1 MKEGGIGLQQRK
13 SLDEYRMEE
22 RTRQI
27 IDDGRVSR
35 ADGYVNLL
43 SRYGSQQDTS
53 VHTHFEPEQL
63 PSDTQLA
70 IHYEYNGLFARIIDA
85 PAEEAV
91 KKGFDLGLDGTAD
104 QLVRDTLDF
113 LDWEELAS
121 TAIKW
126 ARLFGGCIVVMLID
140 DGRGLD
146 EPVDWENVQS
156 IEELIPFDRSVV
168 TPEYLD
174 DGGYFFTDRTQR
186 HGECEYYTVASEKG
200 CFRVHESRCLVFKN
214 GCLPERT
221 TQSEYKYWGIP
232 EYIRIHQALQDAVV
246 SHGSAIKML
255 EKSVQPIYKMQRMS
269 EMLASE
275 EGESQILRRLTLI
288 DMARGLLNSIAI
300 DSEGEDYTFQ
310 QFQLSGVKDIVD
322 SACNMLS
329 ALTNIPQTILFGR
342 APAGE
347 NATGEGDMENWY
359 SYVERVQKIMLKKNL
374 NRLVRIVLLA
384 EVNRGKLKEMPQ
396 YRLTF
401 HPLWSLSELEQATL
415 EQNRAAAGLSRAQ
428 TFQTYVDMQALD
440 PSEVRR
446 KLAAEDVFD
455 SVPGGLEPDA
465 ENGFVQPDMDLFG
478 ADAEKDEN
486 RRTGQEQMP
495 AGDVLTTIGINLP
508 DNIKS
513 LFQMDIDGKTKS
525 GSWSDE
531 PEPKP

>member
-22 RTRQI
+22 RARQI

-174 DGGYFFTDRTQR
+174 AGGYFFTDSTQR

-232 EYIRIHQALQDAVV
+232 EYIRIRQALQDAVV

-255 EKSVQPIYKMQRMS
+255 EKSVHPIY
-269 EMLASE
+269 
-275 EGESQILRRLTLI
+275 
-288 DMARGLLNSIAI
+288 
-300 DSEGEDYTFQ
+300 
-310 QFQLSGVKDIVD
+310 
-322 SACNMLS
+322 
-329 ALTNIPQTILFGR
+329 
-342 APAGE
+342 
-347 NATGEGDMENWY
+347 
-359 SYVERVQKIMLKKNL
+359 
-374 NRLVRIVLLA
+374 
-384 EVNRGKLKEMPQ
+384 
-396 YRLTF
+396 
-401 HPLWSLSELEQATL
+401 
-415 EQNRAAAGLSRAQ
+415 
-428 TFQTYVDMQALD
+428 
-440 PSEVRR
+440 
-446 KLAAEDVFD
+446 
-455 SVPGGLEPDA
+455 
-465 ENGFVQPDMDLFG
+465 
-478 ADAEKDEN
+478 
-486 RRTGQEQMP
+486 
-495 AGDVLTTIGINLP
+495 
-508 DNIKS
+508 
-513 LFQMDIDGKTKS
+513 
-525 GSWSDE
+525 
-531 PEPKP
+531 